1 MFVCFLL
8 FLSLLQIRCGEQAQ
22 TGAVSICE
30 GNQIKS
36 NQLLLDQKFSNKK
49 TNANKIQ
56 GGRPNGTRSGG
67 GAHGAVSIYT
77 SSKSLNK
84 N

>member
-30 GNQIKS
+30 GNQIKYS
-36 NQLLLDQKFSNKK
+36 IKIQKLTTKK
-49 TNANKIQ
+49 NNTNKIQ

-67 GAHGAVSIYT
+67 GAASIYT